1 MITRDLE
8 VMIDLVHSKYNKVF
22 TDYKELANI
31 INKEFSCNITDGDI
45 WNYYEPEVQDKIIHS
60 QVLQINY

>member
-22 TDYKELANI
+22 TDYKELSDI
-31 INKEFSCNITDGDI
+31 INKEFNCNTTDSDI